1 MSTYDLTGRAAVV
14 TGGARGM
21 GAAVARHF
29 LDANASVTLWDVDS
43 GLLAST
49 VGELSKR
56 GKVSGR
62 VVDVSDPDQVHAAAN
77 AAHEEMDRIDIL
89 VTCAGIAGPVAPVA
103 EFPVEEWDRVMRI
116 NLGGVFLCCRE
127 IVPFMQARKYG
138 RIVNIASVAGKEGNP
153 NASAYSASKSGV
165 INLTRSLGKEL
176 AQSRIRVNAIT
187 PAVIKTE
194 MLNDVTEAQIDYMV
208 SRIPMGRMG
217 TVDEVAEMVMF
228 LSSDACSFSTAAV
241 FDMSG
246 GRTTY

>member
-1 MSTYDLTGRAAVV
+1 MSTFDLTGRAAVV

-29 LDANASVTLWDVDS
+29 LDAHASVTLWDVDS
-43 GLLAST
+43 SLLAST
-49 VGELSKR
+49 VDELSKL
-56 GKVSGR
+56 GEVSGR
-62 VVDVSDPDQVHAAAN
+62 AVDVSDPDQVHSAAN
-77 AAHEEMDRIDIL
+77 AAHEEMGRIDIL

-153 NASAYSASKSGV
+153 NASAYSASKAGV

-176 AQSRIRVNAIT
+176 AQSGICVNAIT